1 MAYSSKDWEI
11 VRAFYERGLSLNEI
25 IDREEVNITDRST
38 ISKKAKSEGWERLE
52 KSTLLAKEI
61 LAKQDLAEVQ
71 EKKFT
76 LNSTELD
83 IHNNLVVEKMKNV
96 EFFDN
101 SQKYLA
107 KVALEMIK
115 NKNKTG
121 ELAMQ
126 EVTGASRVVRDSREG
141 VVGKAPEVQIVNNQ
155 VSVHAQMS
163 DRDLLEEARRI
174 QERMKLIDSV

>member
-1 MAYSSKDWEI
+1 MDLDWI
-11 VRAFYERGLSLNEI
+11 
-25 IDREEVNITDRST
+25 
-38 ISKKAKSEGWERLE
+38 AKNG
-52 KSTLLAKEI
+52 
-61 LAKQDLAEVQ
+61 
-71 EKKFT
+71 
-76 LNSTELD
+76 
-83 IHNNLVVEKMKNV
+83 KMKNV

-115 NKNKTG
+115 NKTKTG

-163 DRDLLEEARRI
+163 DRDLLEEARKI